1 MWLNILITRFSLKS
15 CSHSGTS
22 RNSSLR
28 NSSSSFIYFHVFLL
42 WLLTHNFPFFCC
54 WIFPFNILR
63 CRCWRSRCRWSRG
76 TRPTDQGQRMVCT
89 SLYCTGFFCHFWC
102 DVVSDNWSCRWYTHD
117 LRRASQV
124 KELRVFLQE
133 ASLSRIYPILW
144 HIPWLL
150 LLFAPRRWPSSPSS
164 DFSMSSWCPIR
175 QSQVSLADH
184 MHACSEI
191 YHKLSLLQFYG
202 GCGLHNPLFGRRIE
216 CSFVLFFE
224 LVKSLARFHALPR
237 AHRSCPFSLFLRS
250 VFKFHSVGTSLMR
263 NFDLYFSK
271 RWSFIFSDTCL
282 TLRSLCESY
291 SSNWSQ
297 NFLPRVSPETSRFS
311 QVLMAPSHA
320 RPQTVVQFSQLATA
334 PLSSLVPFWKLFSAF
349 YLFFLHLVVRKQT
362 LVSCF
367 APRFSSIEL
376 TLRGCQHSQSNVV
389 QVPFQTVSAR
399 LSKSSASLTSASD
412 AFFFLDALLP
422 RVIDGSE
429 GETAFGV
436 GFVHDH
442 HSHAGNCTGLP
453 SNTGLF
459 LSTGISYLFL
469 FQRKLSPFN
478 SWPLLLFRFSRV
490 WRGNKFRNR
499 RFWSVLLFIIIWYF
513 G

>member
-1 MWLNILITRFSLKS
+1 MKS

-28 NSSSSFIYFHVFLL
+28 NSSSSSFIFMCFYL

-76 TRPTDQGQRMVCT
+76 TRRQIRDNEWYVLLCT
-89 SLYCTGFFCHFWC
+89 ALDSFAIFGAMWFLTIGPVDGIPMIFAELPKWKNCGCFFKKHHCHEYIQFFDIYRGFF
-102 DVVSDNWSCRWYTHD
+102 SCLHLAVGRHH
-117 LRRASQV
+117 RRRTSRCPHGVQFGRV
-124 KELRVFLQE
+124 K
-133 ASLSRIYPILW
+133 
-144 HIPWLL
+144 
-150 LLFAPRRWPSSPSS
+150 
-164 DFSMSSWCPIR
+164 
-175 QSQVSLADH
+175 VSLADH

-224 LVKSLARFHALPR
+224 LVKKFGKIPCLAAGAPLL
-237 AHRSCPFSLFLRS
+237 SFSLFLRS

-320 RPQTVVQFSQLATA
+320 RH
-334 PLSSLVPFWKLFSAF
+334 KL
-349 YLFFLHLVVRKQT
+349 
-362 LVSCF
+362 
-367 APRFSSIEL
+367 
-376 TLRGCQHSQSNVV
+376 
-389 QVPFQTVSAR
+389 
-399 LSKSSASLTSASD
+399 
-412 AFFFLDALLP
+412 
-422 RVIDGSE
+422 
-429 GETAFGV
+429 
-436 GFVHDH
+436 
-442 HSHAGNCTGLP
+442 
-453 SNTGLF
+453 
-459 LSTGISYLFL
+459 
-469 FQRKLSPFN
+469 
-478 SWPLLLFRFSRV
+478 
-490 WRGNKFRNR
+490 
-499 RFWSVLLFIIIWYF
+499 WYSF
-513 G
+513 HN